1 MDSWKLECDTG
12 SFTRKDHSGSRR
24 QVEARVYMEKADTEK
39 HTRMLLAE
47 PRDDSEL
54 DDDSR
59 NRFKKKKK
67 RSGWIHNIF

>member
-1 MDSWKLECDTG
+1 
-12 SFTRKDHSGSRR
+12 
-24 QVEARVYMEKADTEK
+24 MEKADTEK

-59 NRFKKKKK
+59 NRFKKKKEVAGFTIYF
-67 RSGWIHNIF
+67 RSGNDIFVDCRIGYMG